1 MKAEPRPDAPRR
13 LRGTRGRILGARIR
27 TPTRTRA
34 RGRVRDSA
42 AQEILDGTCV
52 ARGANVRRPG
62 DQADLKRSGL
72 RIPYRVKKGKK
83 RLIPGD

>member
-1 MKAEPRPDAPRR
+1 
-13 LRGTRGRILGARIR
+13 
-27 TPTRTRA
+27 
-34 RGRVRDSA
+34 
-42 AQEILDGTCV
+42 
-52 ARGANVRRPG
+52 VRRPG